1 MKDVKELHGNWQKE
15 QEYRSAYQSLEDEF
29 SIARALIEARAKADL
44 TQAELADRMK
54 TSQSAI
60 ARLEGGKGNPSVEM
74 LKRYAEATGTQLR
87 IELLSTA

>member
-74 LKRYAEATGTQLR
+74 LKRY
-87 IELLSTA
+87 